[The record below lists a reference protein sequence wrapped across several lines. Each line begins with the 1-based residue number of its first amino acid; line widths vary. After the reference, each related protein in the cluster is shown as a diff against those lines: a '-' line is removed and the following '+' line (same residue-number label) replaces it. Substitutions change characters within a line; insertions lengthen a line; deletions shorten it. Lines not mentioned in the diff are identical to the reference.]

1 MRSTDYYRDEK
12 YIGTVKVNG
21 TEVILDENG
30 QFILSPASGEQT
42 IVVTDKA
49 GNETRVTVTVNDG
62 HTYEWQSE
70 NGQYWQKCKFCNH
83 ETAKRIFRPL
93 TSVVQI
99 RFAERRITNSALLCR
114 KERRMQPMGVSLS
127 DLAMVLLRRPLRM
140 VCTAVS

>member
-1 MRSTDYYRDEK
+1 M
-12 YIGTVKVNG
+12 KVNG

-83 ETAKRIFRPL
+83 ETAKKDIPTINISGTDKVCRTQNYKFNFTLPEGATDAAYGYEFIGLGDGPL
-93 TSVVQI
+93 TPDVRI
-99 RFAERRITNSALLCR
+99 ICIAEF
-114 KERRMQPMGVSLS
+114 
-127 DLAMVLLRRPLRM
+127 
-140 VCTAVS
+140 

>member
-1 MRSTDYYRDEK
+1 M
-12 YIGTVKVNG
+12 KVNG

-49 GNETRVTVTVNDG
+49 GNETRVIVTVNDG

-99 RFAERRITNSALLCR
+99 RFAGRRITSSALPCR
-114 KERRMQPMGVSLS
+114 KERRMQPMGMSLS
-127 DLAMVLLRRPLRM
+127 VWATVLLPLLLKA
-140 VCTAVS
+140 VCTAAL